1 MKDINWND
9 YSLETQAIRVG
20 HKRTHEDEHS
30 IPIFTTSSY
39 VFKSAEEAAL
49 RFTGKKSGNIY
60 SRFTNPTVNA
70 FQERLALMEKG
81 ERCIAFASGMAA
93 IMAVGMGL
101 LKAGDHVVCSRGVF
115 GNTVLVFQ
123 NYFAKFGVKTDFV
136 DLIDTSAWEAA
147 IKPNT
152 RFLFLETPSNPLI
165 EIADIS
171 ALANIAHAHNCL
183 LIVDNCF
190 CTPVLQKPFE
200 LGADIVIHSA
210 TKYIDGQGRCVGG
223 AVIASDEIIEKHIYP
238 YLRTGGATMSPF
250 NAWVFLTGLETLS
263 IRMKAHCDSAFELA
277 KWLKQQPDVTK
288 VHYPGLPSHA
298 QHELAKRQQSQY
310 GGIVS
315 FELKGGKE
323 QAWKLIDATEMIS
336 ITANLGDVK
345 TTITHPATTTH
356 GRLTPEARAV
366 AGIKD
371 SLVRISVGL
380 ETIADIKNDLLRG
393 FVQKKR

>member
-123 NYFAKFGVKTDFV
+123 NYFAKFGVETDFV

-250 NAWVFLTGLETLS
+250 NAWVFLSGLETLS

-277 KWLKQQPDVTK
+277 KWLEQQPDVTK

-356 GRLTPEARAV
+356 GRLTPEARTV

-393 FVQKKR
+393 FV

>member
-49 RFTGKKSGNIY
+49 RFTGKKTGNIY

-123 NYFAKFGVKTDFV
+123 NYFAKFGVETDFV

-223 AVIASDEIIEKHIYP
+223 AVIASDEIIEKYIYP

-263 IRMKAHCDSAFELA
+263 IRMKAHCDNAFELA
-277 KWLKQQPDVTK
+277 KWLEQQPNITK

-356 GRLTPEARAV
+356 GRLTPEARTV

-393 FVQKKR
+393 FV

>member
-1 MKDINWND
+1 MKEIDWKN
-9 YSLETQAIRVG
+9 YGLETQAIRAG
-20 HKRTHEDEHS
+20 QRRTHEDEHS
-30 IPIFTTSSY
+30 LPIFATSSY
-39 VFKSAEEAAL
+39 VFKNAEEAAL
-49 RFTGKKSGNIY
+49 RFTGQKPGNIY

-70 FQERLALMEKG
+70 FQERLAYMEGG
-81 ERCIAFASGMAA
+81 ERCLAFASGMAA
-93 IMAVGMGL
+93 ILAVGMGL
-101 LKAGDHVVCSRGVF
+101 LKTGDHVVCSRGVF
-115 GNTVLVFQ
+115 GNTVLLFQ
-123 NYFAKFGVKTDFV
+123 NYFGKFGVETDFV
-136 DLIDTSAWEAA
+136 DLIDTAAWEAA

-165 EIADIS
+165 EIADIEL
-171 ALANIAHAHNCL
+171 LATIAHKHGCL

-190 CTPVLQKPFE
+190 CTPVLQKPFA

-223 AVIASDEIIEKHIYP
+223 AVIASNDLIEKFIYP

-250 NAWVFLTGLETLS
+250 NAWVFLSGLETLAV
-263 IRMKAHCDSAFELA
+263 RMKAHCDSAFELA
-277 KWLKQQPDVTK
+277 KWLIQCPGVSK
-288 VHYPGLPSHA
+288 VHYPGLPTHP
-298 QHELAKRQQSQY
+298 QHELALRQQSHF

-315 FELKGGKE
+315 FELQGGKE

-356 GRLTPEARAV
+356 GRLAPEVREL

-371 SLVRISVGL
+371 GLVRISVGL
-380 ETIADIKNDLLRG
+380 ENLEDIKGDLARG
-393 FVQKKR
+393 L

>member
-49 RFTGKKSGNIY
+49 RFTGKNPGNIY

-81 ERCIAFASGMAA
+81 ERCLAFSSGMAA

-101 LKAGDHVVCSRGVF
+101 LKVGDHVVCSRGVF

-123 NYFAKFGVKTDFV
+123 NYFAKFGVETDFV

-171 ALANIAHAHNCL
+171 KLADIAHAHNCL

-223 AVIASDEIIEKHIYP
+223 AVIASEEIIEKYIYP
-238 YLRTGGATMSPF
+238 YLRTGGAAMSPF
-250 NAWVFLTGLETLS
+250 NAWIFLSGLETLP
-263 IRMKAHCDSAFELA
+263 IRMKAHCDNAFELA
-277 KWLKQQPDVTK
+277 KWLEQQPNITQ
-288 VHYPGLPSHA
+288 VHYPGLLSHA
-298 QHELAKRQQSQY
+298 QHDLAKRQQSLF

-315 FELKGGKE
+315 FELEGGKD

-345 TTITHPATTTH
+345 STITHPATTTH
-356 GRLTPEARAV
+356 GRLSAEARTA

-371 SLVRISVGL
+371 GLVRVSVGL
-380 ETIADIKNDLLRG
+380 EAIADIKNDLLRG
-393 FVQKKR
+393 LT

>member
-123 NYFAKFGVKTDFV
+123 NYFAKFGIETDFV
-136 DLIDTSAWEAA
+136 DLIDTSAWEDA

-277 KWLKQQPDVTK
+277 KWLEQQPNVTK

-393 FVQKKR
+393 FV

>member
-1 MKDINWND
+1 MTDTNWND
-9 YSLETQAIRVG
+9 YSLETQAIRAG
-20 HKRTHEDEHS
+20 HVRTPEDEHS
-30 IPIFTTSSY
+30 IPIFATSSY

-70 FQERLALMEKG
+70 FQERLAFMEKG
-81 ERCIAFASGMAA
+81 ERCLAFSSGMAA

-101 LKAGDHVVCSRGVF
+101 LKAGDHVVCSRSVF

-123 NYFAKFGVKTDFV
+123 NYFAKFGVETEFV
-136 DLIDTSAWEAA
+136 DLIDTAAWEAA

-152 RFLFLETPSNPLI
+152 RFLFIETPSNPLI
-165 EIADIS
+165 EIADIQ
-171 ALANIAHAHNCL
+171 ALANIAHAHDAL

-250 NAWVFLTGLETLS
+250 NAWVFLSGLETLA
-263 IRMKAHCDSAFELA
+263 IRMKAHCDNAFELA
-277 KWLKQQPDVTK
+277 KWLEQQSNVAK
-288 VHYPGLPSHA
+288 VHYPGLAFHA
-298 QHELAKRQQSQY
+298 QHDLAKKQQSRF

-315 FELKGGKE
+315 FELEAGKDH
-323 QAWKLIDATEMIS
+323 AWKLIDSTQMIS

-356 GRLTPEARAV
+356 GRLSPEARAK

-371 SLVRISVGL
+371 GLVRISVGL
-380 ETIADIKNDLLRG
+380 EAIEDIKNDLVKGLA
-393 FVQKKR
+393 